1 MSFKQARNIISS
13 PVMVSRKLEFVPCCS
28 MHHKHDSSFSQ
39 AEVPS
44 FIDHEQKKFKDAIHK
59 MYAPQI
65 STLLLLHV
73 GSHSKVVHSQRE
85 GEEESASF
93 FVYKYKEMG
102 LSLVSGM
109 LVGSILYYTRQKRKQ
124 RE

>member
-1 MSFKQARNIISS
+1 MSFKKARNIIPSS
-13 PVMVSRKLEFVPCCS
+13 GMVSRKLGFVPCCP
-28 MHHKHDSSFSQ
+28 MHHKHESSFSQ
-39 AEVPS
+39 VEVPS
-44 FIDHEQKKFKDAIHK
+44 FIDHEEKKLKDAIHK

-73 GSHSKVVHSQRE
+73 GSHSKVVDSQRE
-85 GEEESASF
+85 DEQESASF

-109 LVGSILYYTRQKRKQ
+109 LVGSILYFTIEKRKQ
-124 RE
+124 RL